1 MRPREPVYP
10 GDVGREPSS
19 GVKSVEVKIELDVA
33 PPTRVSDYI
42 DGGDA
47 HFSVDREVAEQ
58 LVATVPG
65 GLDGFRAVGRAGQE
79 FLTRVV
85 RLAIDAGVRQFIT
98 TGSKLSGE
106 PNVHDVAQALAPE
119 SRVVYLV
126 VDPITL
132 AFAHTLRSST
142 PQGETAFVRAKLRDT
157 DEILRQAAE
166 TLDLALPVAVMIPDS
181 LAFVRNPGTAYGI
194 VRDLMA
200 GVPSGSYLLLTHH
213 ASDLFVEE
221 HVEMYECIS
230 RLAAEGKTWGVAPR
244 SRDEVARFFDGLELV
259 SPGVVPLHTWRVP
272 PAEQDPAARGAM
284 YAAVG
289 RKP

>member
-1 MRPREPVYP
+1 
-10 GDVGREPSS
+10 VGTT
-19 GVKSVEVKIELDVA
+19 GVEVKIELDVA

-58 LVATVPG
+58 LVSTVPG

-85 RLAIDAGVRQFIT
+85 HLVIDAGVRQFIA

-119 SRVVYLV
+119 SRIVYLV

-142 PQGETAFVRAKLRDT
+142 PQGETAFVRTKLRNT
-157 DEILRQAAE
+157 DEILQRAAE
-166 TLDLALPVAVMIPDS
+166 TLDLSLPVAVMIPDS
-181 LAFVRNPGTAYGI
+181 LAFVRNPDTAYGV

-200 GVPSGSYLLLTHH
+200 GAPSGSYLVLTHH

-221 HVEMYECIS
+221 HVEMYECIA
-230 RLAAEGKTWGVAPR
+230 RLAAEGRTWGVAPR

-259 SPGVVPLHTWRVP
+259 LPGVVPLHTWRVP
-272 PAEQDPAARGAM
+272 VTEQDPAARGAM
-284 YAAVG
+284 HAAVG

>member
-10 GDVGREPSS
+10 GDVGREPS
-19 GVKSVEVKIELDVA
+19 SVEVKIELDVA
-33 PPTRVSDYI
+33 PPTRVSDYMN
-42 DGGDA
+42 GGDA

-65 GLDGFRAVGRAGQE
+65 GLDGFRAVGRAGHE

-85 RLAIDAGVRQFIT
+85 HLAIDAGVRQFIA

-106 PNVHDVAQALAPE
+106 PNVHDIAQALAPE
-119 SRVVYLV
+119 SRVVYLA

-142 PQGETAFVRAKLRDT
+142 PQGETAFVRTKLRDT
-157 DEILRQAAE
+157 DEILQRAAE
-166 TLDLALPVAVMIPDS
+166 TLDLALPVAVMVPDA

-200 GVPSGSYLLLTHH
+200 GVPSGSYLMLTHH

-221 HVEMYECIS
+221 HVAMYECIA

-244 SRDEVARFFDGLELV
+244 SRDEVARFFDGLELIP
-259 SPGVVPLHTWRVP
+259 PGVVPLHTWRVP

-284 YAAVG
+284 YAGVG